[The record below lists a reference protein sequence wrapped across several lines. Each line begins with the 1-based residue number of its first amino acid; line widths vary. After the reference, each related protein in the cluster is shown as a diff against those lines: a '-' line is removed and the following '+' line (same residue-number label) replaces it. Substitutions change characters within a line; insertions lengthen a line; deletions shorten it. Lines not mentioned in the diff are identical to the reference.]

1 MMIYFIA
8 AIAGIAGFLFGFTHG
23 RPVASCARI
32 GAMAAAEVISHMG
45 ARPEVPLRELLTK
58 HGL

>member
-1 MMIYFIA
+1 MPDSLNTWLQILY
-8 AIAGIAGFLFGFTHG
+8 GYTHG
-23 RPVASCARI
+23 RDLAHCARI

-45 ARPEVPLRELLTK
+45 ARPETSLRELLVK